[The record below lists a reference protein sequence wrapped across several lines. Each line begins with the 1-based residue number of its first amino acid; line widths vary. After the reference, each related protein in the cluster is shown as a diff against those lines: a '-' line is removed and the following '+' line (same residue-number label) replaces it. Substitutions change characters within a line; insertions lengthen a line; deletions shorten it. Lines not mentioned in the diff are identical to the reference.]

1 MKYYKLDF
9 WKQKMEDDK
18 AENEEYKRKWAN
30 GATPTIENA
39 EEPEEA
45 EEVAEPEE
53 VEGGDDE

>member
-45 EEVAEPEE
+45 ERPQ
-53 VEGGDDE
+53 VETWIRS